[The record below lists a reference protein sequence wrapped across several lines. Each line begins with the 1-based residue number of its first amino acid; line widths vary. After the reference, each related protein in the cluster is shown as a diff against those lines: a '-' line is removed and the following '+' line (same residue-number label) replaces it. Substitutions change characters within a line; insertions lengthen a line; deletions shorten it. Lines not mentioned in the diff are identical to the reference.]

1 MGSPITAMA
10 VGPDHILGDH
20 FDSDDGPNF
29 YMKYDGKD
37 DEQNLVDGDVGK
49 IIRTGVMIIWDYA
62 MREFLII
69 GGATNAKLN
78 LWDKRCQNK
87 VRTKTFKKV

>member
-20 FDSDDGPNF
+20 LDGDDGPNF

-37 DEQNLVDGDVGK
+37 DEQNLVDDDVGK
-49 IIRTGVMIIWDYA
+49 IIRTVVMII
-62 MREFLII
+62 
-69 GGATNAKLN
+69 
-78 LWDKRCQNK
+78 
-87 VRTKTFKKV
+87 